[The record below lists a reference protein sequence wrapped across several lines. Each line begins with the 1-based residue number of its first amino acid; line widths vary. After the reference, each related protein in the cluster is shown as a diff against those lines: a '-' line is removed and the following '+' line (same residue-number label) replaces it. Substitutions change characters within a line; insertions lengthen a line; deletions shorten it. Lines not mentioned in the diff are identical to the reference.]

1 MKYAQTVVI
10 GAGPAGYEAALQLS
24 KAGVKTILIEQNK
37 EQIGGVCLNEG
48 CIPTKSYLQCAEFAA
63 KAPLFSS
70 YGLRMPYEGLDI
82 NQLFN
87 KTESL
92 KNELRSGVVWLLEQA
107 GVEMCY
113 GRAFFIDANHIDVSG
128 ETIGFEQCII
138 ATGSQ
143 SREAQN
149 LPLDGKRIISSRE
162 VFGLRALPSSV
173 AIVGGGPIG
182 CEFASFFSTFG
193 TEVTMI
199 VRGPQLLSGEDEDA
213 SKALLRSFKKRS
225 IKVFFSA
232 AVSEVQVNDKGVD
245 LVIKAENEERT
256 TYGMVLC
263 AIGRVPRTKDL
274 KLENAAI
281 GQDEKGFIEVNE
293 AFQTSQKH
301 IYAVGD
307 CINTPGYAHTAY
319 AEGKIAAHN
328 IITGQAAA
336 NTHMTPSAI
345 FSDPQIASCGLNE
358 KEAKKQG
365 RAYEVKK
372 VFFKANAKA
381 KIAGDDSGFI
391 KLIACP
397 QTGTVLGACVV
408 GMQAT
413 ELIHPLLLAVEK
425 KLTLQELSALICVHP
440 TLSEFMSEL

>member
-1 MKYAQTVVI
+1 MKHIQTVVV
-10 GAGPAGYEAALQLS
+10 GAGPAGYEAALQLA

-37 EQIGGVCLNEG
+37 EQVGGVCLNEG
-48 CIPTKSYLQCAEFAA
+48 CISTKSYLQCAEFAA

-70 YGLRMPYEGLDI
+70 YGLQMPYEGFDI

-92 KNELRSGVVWLLEQA
+92 KDELRSGVVWLLEQA

-113 GRAFFIDANHIDVSG
+113 GQASFRDANHIDVSG
-128 ETIGFEQCII
+128 ETISFEQCII

-143 SREAQN
+143 SREVQD

-162 VFGLRALPSSV
+162 VFGLRALPFSI

-193 TEVTMI
+193 TEVTII
-199 VRGPQLLSGEDEDA
+199 VRGSKLLSGEDEDA

-232 AVSEVQVNDKGVD
+232 AVSEVQVNEKEVE
-245 LVIKAENEERT
+245 LLIKAENKEQITCEI
-256 TYGMVLC
+256 VLC

-281 GQDEKGFIEVNE
+281 GQDEKGFVEVNE

-328 IITGQAAA
+328 IITGQAVA
-336 NTHMTPSAI
+336 NIHMTPSAI

-358 KEAKKQG
+358 KEAKEQG

-391 KLIACP
+391 KLIVCP

-413 ELIHPLLLAVEK
+413 ELIHPLLLAIEK
-425 KLTLQELSALICVHP
+425 KLTIQELSTLICVHP
-440 TLSEFMSEL
+440 TLSEFMSQL

>member
-10 GAGPAGYEAALQLS
+10 GAGPAGYEAALQLA

-37 EQIGGVCLNEG
+37 EQVGGVCLNEG
-48 CIPTKSYLQCAEFAA
+48 CIPTKNYLQCAEFAA

-70 YGLRMPYEGLDI
+70 YGLQMPYEGLDI

-113 GRAFFIDANHIDVSG
+113 GRAIFIDANHIDVSG

-182 CEFASFFSTFG
+182 CEFATFFSTFG

-225 IKVFFSA
+225 IKVFASA
-232 AVSEVQVNDKGVD
+232 AILDAQVNEKGVE
-245 LVIKAENEERT
+245 LLIKAENEAQITCE
-256 TYGMVLC
+256 MVLC
-263 AIGRVPRTKDL
+263 AIGRVPRIKDL

-293 AFQTSQKH
+293 AFQTNQKH

-328 IITGQAAA
+328 IITGEAAA

-345 FSDPQIASCGLNE
+345 FSEPQIASCGLNE

-397 QTGTVLGACVV
+397 RTGAVLGACVV

-425 KLTLQELSALICVHP
+425 KLTLQELSTLICVHP
-440 TLSEFMSEL
+440 TLSEFMSQL

>member
-1 MKYAQTVVI
+1 MKQMQAVVI
-10 GAGPAGYEAALQLS
+10 GAGPAGYEAALQLGR
-24 KAGVKTILIEQNK
+24 AGVKTLLIEKNK

-48 CIPTKSYLQCAEFAA
+48 CIPTKNYLQCAEFAT
-63 KAPLFSS
+63 KASLFSD
-70 YGLRMPYEGLDI
+70 YGLQMESKGLDI
-82 NQLFN
+82 HRLLN
-87 KTESL
+87 KTQSL

-107 GVEMCY
+107 GVEIFY
-113 GRAFFIDANHIDVSG
+113 GSASFIDPYHIDVSG
-128 ETIGFEQCII
+128 ETIGFERCIV

-143 SREAQN
+143 TKEAEN
-149 LPLDGKRIISSRE
+149 LPLDGRRIISSRE
-162 VFGLRALPSSV
+162 VFEMQSLPSSIT
-173 AIVGGGPIG
+173 IVGGGPIG
-182 CEFASFFSTFG
+182 CEFATFFSTFG

-199 VRGPQLLSGEDEDA
+199 VRGPQLLSKEDEDV

-225 IKVFFSA
+225 IQVFTSA
-232 AVSEVQVNDKGVD
+232 DILGVQVNNERVELLLKT
-245 LVIKAENEERT
+245 ENEERIT
-256 TYGMVLC
+256 CETLLC
-263 AIGRVPRTKDL
+263 AIGRVPRTKEL

-281 GQDEKGFIEVNE
+281 RQDEKGFVEVNE

-307 CINTPGYAHTAY
+307 CIDTPGYAHTAY

-328 IITGQAAA
+328 IITGQTVI
-336 NTHMTPSAI
+336 NTHVSPSAI

-365 RAYEVKK
+365 YAFDVKK

-391 KLIACP
+391 KLIACS
-397 QTGTVLGACVV
+397 QTNEVLGACIV

-413 ELIHPLLLAVEK
+413 ELIHQLLLAVEK
-425 KLTLQELSALICVHP
+425 KLTVKELSALIHVHP
-440 TLSEFMSEL
+440 TLSEIISQL